1 MGALWA
7 LFVGALGR
15 SWALL
20 GALGRSWALLGLD
33 VADDWYM
40 LAIGQRPDGNA
51 SDSD

>member
-1 MGALWA
+1 MLDKWRGGSYA
-7 LFVGALGR
+7 
-15 SWALL
+15 
-20 GALGRSWALLGLD
+20 ALLGLD